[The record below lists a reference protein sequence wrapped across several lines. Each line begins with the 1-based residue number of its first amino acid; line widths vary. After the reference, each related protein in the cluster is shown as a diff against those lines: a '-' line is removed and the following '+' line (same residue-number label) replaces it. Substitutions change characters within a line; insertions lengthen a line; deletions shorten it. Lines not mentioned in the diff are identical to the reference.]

1 MPGAFEAAGRA
12 SEVALELSALTW
24 HAAAVDAPHEVLG
37 HVVVDDDAALR
48 LENHVQRL
56 EGESEDGWVR
66 IL

>member
-1 MPGAFEAAGRA
+1 M
-12 SEVALELSALTW
+12 ALSVLTW
-24 HAAAVDAPHEVLG
+24 HAAAVDASDEVLC

-56 EGESEDGWVR
+56 EGEGEDGRVR

>member
-1 MPGAFEAAGRA
+1 MA
-12 SEVALELSALTW
+12 LSALTW
-24 HAAAVDAPHEVLG
+24 HAATIDAPDEVLG

-56 EGESEDGWVR
+56 EGEGEDGGVR